1 MFQNIL
7 IGLMVILVISGI
19 VIGIITL
26 LPPMTNGNTEEEEV
40 KLNLTPG
47 EEIRIDTQGD
57 KLDVETSQP
66 TRDITPTPA
75 PEPSVPQGCYDVL
88 TMRDGA
94 VYLFQSYSP
103 LQEGTNP
110 KIFSDLPTYRVWT
123 EHFLQEGIRCP
134 ILFYDPSQPA
144 YYHPEE
150 DIVGEGGDIPMVK
163 AQIVNGQRK
172 RYEVLV
178 KKTIGFDE
186 RKPYANLPMTGGS
199 GDPEYD
205 FYKEAVKKGQPKV
218 EGFLQ
223 ETRMSKNQYLRNAM
237 TDPIKNIGQD
247 GVETDYIM
255 KSRYDGLGI
264 GYDDA
269 LPDENI
275 MTLRDVPKKEIDKI
289 IRRRYP
295 DYHGVKTKRVGISK
309 YQIEEITPEREE
321 DDPQNPDTGQGG
333 HWTAWGKQMPVDL
346 LAYGGTVVPSGSVFD
361 TIFGQKR

>member
-7 IGLMVILVISGI
+7 IGLMVLLVISGI

-26 LPPMTNGNTEEEEV
+26 LPPMSRDQEQEV
-40 KLNLTPG
+40 DTTLKPG
-47 EEIRIDTQGD
+47 EEIDIDIQSN
-57 KLDVETSQP
+57 KLKVEK

-75 PEPSVPQGCYDVL
+75 PEPSVPQGCYDIL

-94 VYLFQSYSP
+94 VYLFQSYAP

-134 ILFYDPSQPA
+134 VLFYDASQPA

-150 DIVGEGGDIPMVK
+150 EVAGDVPMVRT
-163 AQIVNGQRK
+163 QIANGQRK

-178 KKTIGFDE
+178 KKTVGFDE
-186 RKPYANLPMTGGS
+186 SKPYANLPVGTG

-205 FYKEAVKKGQPKV
+205 FYKQSRQSKPKV

-223 ETRMSKNQYLRNAM
+223 ETRMAKNQYLRNAM

-264 GYDDA
+264 GYDDP
-269 LPDENI
+269 LPDESV

-295 DYHGVKTKRVGISK
+295 DLHGVKTKRVGISK
-309 YQIEEITPEREE
+309 YQIEEITPERET
-321 DDPQNPDTGQGG
+321 DDPQNPDTGEGG
-333 HWTAWGKQMPVDL
+333 HWTAWGKQMPLDL

-361 TIFGQKR
+361 TIFGKR

>member
-1 MFQNIL
+1 
-7 IGLMVILVISGI
+7 MVILVISGVI
-19 VIGIITL
+19 IGIITL
-26 LPPMTNGNTEEEEV
+26 LPPTNNGNADEQEVDIDLKQGEEV
-40 KLNLTPG
+40 Y
-47 EEIRIDTQGD
+47 IDTQGD
-57 KLDVETSQP
+57 KLNVQTTEKA
-66 TRDITPTPA
+66 RDITPTPA

-88 TMRDGA
+88 TMREGA
-94 VYLFQSYSP
+94 VYLFQSYAP

-134 ILFYDPSQPA
+134 VLFYDPAQPA

-150 DIVGEGGDIPMVK
+150 EIIGEGSDVPMVK

-178 KKTIGFDE
+178 KRTVGFDE
-186 RKPYANLPMTGGS
+186 TKPYANLPLGTG

-205 FYKEAVKKGQPKV
+205 FYKESQKGQRGQPKV

-223 ETRMSKNQYLRNAM
+223 ETRMAKNKYLRNATM
-237 TDPIKNIGQD
+237 DPVKNIGHD

-269 LPDENI
+269 LPDENV

-295 DYHGVKTKRVGISK
+295 DLHGVKTKRVGISK

-321 DDPQNPDTGQGG
+321 DDPQNPDTGEGG
-333 HWTAWGKQMPVDL
+333 HWTAWGKQMPLDL

-361 TIFGQKR
+361 TIFGQRR

>member
-19 VIGIITL
+19 VIGILTL
-26 LPPMTNGNTEEEEV
+26 LPPTNDGIIDEQEVDV
-40 KLNLTPG
+40 KLKQG
-47 EEIRIDTQGD
+47 EEIQIDTQ
-57 KLDVETSQP
+57 TSQ
-66 TRDITPTPA
+66 TARDITPTPA

-134 ILFYDPSQPA
+134 VLYYDPAQPP

-150 DIVGEGGDIPMVK
+150 EIVGEGGNVPMVR

-178 KKTIGFDE
+178 KKTYGFDE
-186 RKPYANLPMTGGS
+186 TKPYANLPMTGGS

-205 FYKEAVKKGQPKV
+205 FYKETKTNPRGQSKV
-218 EGFLQ
+218 EGFIQ

-237 TDPIKNIGQD
+237 TDPVKNIGHD

-264 GYDDA
+264 GYDDP
-269 LPDENI
+269 LPDENV

-295 DYHGVKTKRVGISK
+295 DLHGVKTKRVGISK
-309 YQIEEITPEREE
+309 YQIEEITPERED
-321 DDPQNPDTGQGG
+321 DDPQNPDSGQGG
-333 HWTAWGKQMPVDL
+333 HWTAWGKQMPLDL

-361 TIFGQKR
+361 TIFGQRR

>member
-1 MFQNIL
+1 MLQNIL

-19 VIGIITL
+19 VIGIITI
-26 LPPMTNGNTEEEEV
+26 LPPNENSNSEV
-40 KLNLTPG
+40 DVDLKPG
-47 EEIRIDTQGD
+47 EEVDINLQGD
-57 KLDVETSQP
+57 KLKVET

-88 TMRDGA
+88 TMRDEA
-94 VYLFQSYSP
+94 VYLFQSYAP

-134 ILFYDPSQPA
+134 VLFYDASQPP

-150 DIVGEGGDIPMVK
+150 EIVGEGGDVPMVK
-163 AQIVNGQRK
+163 SQIANGQRK

-178 KKTIGFDE
+178 KRTFGFDE
-186 RKPYANLPMTGGS
+186 SKPYANLPVGS
-199 GDPEYD
+199 GGDPEYD
-205 FYKEAVKKGQPKV
+205 FYKQSQSRKQKV
-218 EGFLQ
+218 EGFIQ
-223 ETRMSKNQYLRNAM
+223 ETRASKNKYLRNA
-237 TDPIKNIGQD
+237 TVDPVKYIGHD

-264 GYDDA
+264 GYDQP
-269 LPDENI
+269 LPDENV
-275 MTLRDVPKKEIDKI
+275 MSLRDVPKKEIDKI
-289 IRRRYP
+289 IKRRYP
-295 DYHGVKTKRVGISK
+295 DFHGVKTKRVGISK
-309 YQIEEITPEREE
+309 YQIEEITPERED
-321 DDPQNPDTGQGG
+321 DDPQNPDSGEGG
-333 HWTAWGKQMPVDL
+333 HWTAWGKQMPLDL